1 MRTISKVAAG
11 LPPSGIRKF
20 FDLVAATK
28 GVISLGVGEP
38 DFVTP
43 DGIREVAIQAIRD
56 GMTSYTSNAGTPEC
70 REAISEYLCGQ
81 CGINYNPANEILVT
95 VGVSEAMD
103 LAMRALLNPGD
114 EVLVPEPCFVS
125 YKPIARLAGGVPVAV
140 DLRAENDFRISV
152 EDLEAAVTPRTR
164 AIVISYPSNPTGA
177 VMSRDE
183 LAKVAEFC
191 EKHDLWVISDEIY
204 DRLTYIGKPTCFAT
218 LPGMKE
224 RTITLNGF
232 SKAVAMTGW
241 RLGYACGP
249 KEVIAVMHRIHQYGM
264 MSAPTISQV
273 AAVEALKHADADVRR
288 MVASYNQRR
297 RIIVDGFRSI
307 GFSCFEPGGA
317 FYCFPNITTTGL
329 DDEAFAQ
336 ALLDEEKVA
345 LVPGR
350 AFGASGTGHV
360 RCCYAVSLDNIQ
372 EALVR
377 IGRFVDKRRM
387 QIG

>member
-1 MRTISKVAAG
+1 
-11 LPPSGIRKF
+11 
-20 FDLVAATK
+20 
-28 GVISLGVGEP
+28 
-38 DFVTP
+38 
-43 DGIREVAIQAIRD
+43 
-56 GMTSYTSNAGTPEC
+56 
-70 REAISEYLCGQ
+70 
-81 CGINYNPANEILVT
+81 
-95 VGVSEAMD
+95 
-103 LAMRALLNPGD
+103 
-114 EVLVPEPCFVS
+114 
-125 YKPIARLAGGVPVAV
+125 
-140 DLRAENDFRISV
+140 
-152 EDLEAAVTPRTR
+152 
-164 AIVISYPSNPTGA
+164 
-177 VMSRDE
+177 
-183 LAKVAEFC
+183 
-191 EKHDLWVISDEIY
+191 
-204 DRLTYIGKPTCFAT
+204 
-218 LPGMKE
+218 
-224 RTITLNGF
+224 
-232 SKAVAMTGW
+232 
-241 RLGYACGP
+241 
-249 KEVIAVMHRIHQYGM
+249 MHRIHQYGM

>member
-1 MRTISKVAAG
+1 MRSLSAVATS

-20 FDLVAATK
+20 FDLVTATK

-43 DGIREVAIQAIRD
+43 DSIREAAIQAIRD
-56 GMTSYTSNAGTPEC
+56 GQTSYTSNAGTPQC
-70 REAISEYLCGQ
+70 REAISKYLLELYC
-81 CGINYNPANEILVT
+81 IEYNPGDEILVT

-103 LAMRALLNPGD
+103 LALRALINPGD

-125 YKPIARLAGGVPVAV
+125 YKPIARLAGGVPVEV

-152 EDLEAAVTPRTR
+152 ADLEAKVTPKTR

-177 VMSRDE
+177 VMSRE
-183 LAKVAEFC
+183 EFAAVAEFC
-191 EKHDLWVISDEIY
+191 ERHDLWVISDEIY

-218 LPGMKE
+218 LPGMRD

-232 SKAVAMTGW
+232 SKAFAMTGW

-249 KEVIAVMHRIHQYGM
+249 SDVIAVMHRIHQYGM

-273 AAVEALKHADADVRR
+273 AAVEALTNADADVRR

-297 RIIVDGFRSI
+297 RIIVDGFRSL
-307 GFSCFEPGGA
+307 GLDCFEPGGA
-317 FYCFPNITTTGL
+317 FYCFPSIKSLGM
-329 DDEAFAQ
+329 DDGTFAQ
-336 ALLDEEKVA
+336 TLLDEQQVA
-345 LVPGR
+345 LVPGS
-350 AFGASGTGHV
+350 AFGSSGQGHL
-360 RCCYAVSLDNIQ
+360 RCCYAVSLDKIQ
-372 EALVR
+372 EALNR
-377 IGRFVDKRRM
+377 IRKFVEKHRP
-387 QIG
+387 